1 MQIEKVYEPQRFEP
15 HWAQW
20 WIDSGIFRADA
31 KAPGRVFSLVI
42 PPPNVT
48 GSLHIG
54 HMLEHTEI
62 DVTIRWH
69 RMLGDN
75 TLWLPGTDHAG
86 IATQM
91 VVARQLAEQGIKY
104 RDLGRDEFEK
114 RVWQWK
120 AESGDTIKRQ
130 MIRLGASCDWS
141 RERFTLDPGLSRAVR
156 EVFVRL
162 YEKDLIY
169 RGEYM
174 VNWCPDCRTAISDL
188 EVTHSEVQG
197 HLWHIQY
204 PVNGMPGRFVTVA
217 TTRPETMLGDTAVAI
232 NPKDA
237 RYADLHGKTV
247 QLPLMN
253 REIPIIVDELAD
265 PQFGTG
271 VVKVTPAHDPN
282 DFEAG
287 RRHNLPKIQ
296 VIDDRGI
303 MTAAAGKWAGL
314 DRFEARR
321 QVVSALEEIGALLK
335 TEPYQLSVGTCQR
348 SKTVVEPLV
357 STQWFVKT
365 KPLAEKAIAAVESGQ
380 IGFVPQNWTKTYY
393 EWMYNIRDWCISR
406 QLWWGHRIPA
416 WHCQECRE
424 TIVARE
430 APTICPRCGSSH
442 LEQDTDVLDTWFS
455 SGLWPFSTLGWPDQT
470 EDLAAYYPT
479 SLLITG
485 FDILFFWVARMAM
498 LGIEFMGDVPFRT
511 VYIHGL
517 VRDAERQ
524 KMSKTRGNVIDPLVV
539 TEKYG
544 TDAVRMALLQGAAPG
559 TDIVLTEERMES
571 SRSFANKIW
580 NAARFLF
587 LNMERCGVEP
597 TVPENLEQFRPLAE
611 TETLEV
617 PIEDRWIFS
626 RLNATAEQVNRA
638 IEQFRYHEAAQLL
651 WHFTWHEFC
660 DWYLELKK
668 LKFTEGS
675 GLTPGWR
682 NILAAFETMLR
693 LLHPAMPFLTEEL
706 WQRLAGGQANRPSSI
721 AIAPFPQYRSELTD
735 YAAEREIE
743 LLQEIVT
750 MARTLRT
757 ENKLDPKQQL
767 DATLYS
773 RSDALETAQREAAAI
788 QKLANVKMAF
798 QAEAAPKAAAIR
810 STAQFDLVLEVPAA
824 QQEAQQK
831 RIEKEKEQLRKNIA
845 SLERQL
851 SDEKFLGKAPAN
863 VVEGMRKKLEEYRAQ
878 LAKYE

>member
-20 WIDSGIFRADA
+20 WIDSGIFRANT

-62 DVTIRWH
+62 DVTTRWH

-91 VVARQLAEQGIKY
+91 VVARQLSEQGIHY
-104 RDLGRDEFEK
+104 RDLGREEFEK

-162 YEKDLIY
+162 YEKGLIY

-174 VNWCPDCRTAISDL
+174 VNWCPGCRTAISDL
-188 EVTHSEVQG
+188 EVAHTDVQG
-197 HLWHIQY
+197 SLWHIRY
-204 PVNGMPGRFVTVA
+204 PVNGDPGRYVTVA

-232 NPKDA
+232 NAKDA

-247 QLPLMN
+247 QLPLMD
-253 REIPIIVDELAD
+253 REIPIIVDDLAD

-296 VIDDRGI
+296 VIDDRGV
-303 MTAAAGKWAGL
+303 MTAAAGPYAGL
-314 DRFEARR
+314 DRQEARKR
-321 QVVSALEEIGALLK
+321 VVAALEAAGALVK
-335 TEPYQLSVGTCQR
+335 VEPYQLSIGTCQR
-348 SKTVVEPLV
+348 SKDVVEPLI

-365 KPLAEKAIAAVESGQ
+365 KPLAEKAIAAVESGE

-430 APTICPRCGSSH
+430 APTTCPRCGSSH

-470 EDLAAYYPT
+470 EDLAVYYPT

-571 SRSFANKIW
+571 SRAFANKIW

-587 LNMERCGVEP
+587 LNMERSGVEP
-597 TVPENLEQFRPLAE
+597 TVPGSLEKFLPKAE
-611 TETLEV
+611 ADTLEV

-626 RLNATAEQVNRA
+626 RLNSTTEQVNRA

-651 WHFTWHEFC
+651 WHFMWHEFC
-660 DWYLELKK
+660 DWYVELKK
-668 LKFTEGS
+668 LKFTENS

-682 NILAAFETMLR
+682 NILAAFETALR

-706 WQRLAGGQANRPSSI
+706 WQRLAGGQENRPASI
-721 AIAPFPQYRSELTD
+721 AIAPFPQYRAELTD
-735 YAAEREIE
+735 FEAEREIE

-767 DATLYS
+767 NATFYS
-773 RSDALETAQREAAAI
+773 RTAALETARRHAAAI
-788 QKLANVKMAF
+788 EKIANVKLAF
-798 QAEAAPKAAAIR
+798 QADAAPKAAAIR

-831 RIEKEKEQLRKNIA
+831 RIDKEIEQLDKNIA

-851 SDEKFLGKAPAN
+851 SDEKFLGKAPAH
-863 VVEGMRKKLEEYRAQ
+863 VVDGMRKKLDDYREQ
-878 LAKYE
+878 RRKYE